1 MKKNKYVQTF
11 LILVFIIILANM
23 FLGYCLSFNNHYE
36 QITVTD
42 KERVNTIKK
51 SKYLIMGTN
60 ENNDVVVY
68 ENTDNLIRLKFDSS
82 DLYAG
87 IKVGETY
94 NVRVIGI
101 RIPFLS
107 MYKNILSYE
116 EIE

>member
-1 MKKNKYVQTF
+1 MR
-11 LILVFIIILANM
+11 
-23 FLGYCLSFNNHYE
+23 
-36 QITVTD
+36 
-42 KERVNTIKK
+42 ERGN
-51 SKYLIMGTN
+51 
-60 ENNDVVVY
+60 
-68 ENTDNLIRLKFDSS
+68 
-82 DLYAG
+82 LYAG